1 MGLRATPRMT
11 GVAEPSPDR
20 TVNLLVVAD
29 RDRIAASDAAP
40 TSLSTR
46 IAVLRDLGVE
56 VTTADASLMSA
67 GRAGMALRRR
77 DPAADAIIEAHVA
90 PPSLPAWL
98 AARIARAPLV
108 LHLGDAAFVEGSP
121 AGRIGGTAG
130 FTLRRASLVVTTSR
144 SAAGA
149 LTARHPELSG
159 RVVIEPQGVEIE
171 RFRHETAHLG
181 ADDAPVPPPVAVEH
195 RRTGIVFVGPLTAGS
210 GVDLLLDAV
219 GRIEADGRPH
229 VTIIGE
235 GVELDALRSQ
245 AERLAVGAT
254 WQSDGGPDRIVHA
267 LRSAAIVVI
276 PPLAGQDT
284 TVAIQAMAAG
294 AVVVASA
301 AGALREIV
309 DDGRNGILVEPGDP
323 AALAS
328 GIRRAQI
335 VARGDDRLRLM
346 RTAAAATATEHD
358 VHAIARRALSR
369 YRSLGG

>member
-98 AARIARAPLV
+98 AARLARAPLV

-149 LTARHPELSG
+149 LTARHPELAG

-301 AGALREIV
+301 AGALRETV

-346 RTAAAATATEHD
+346 RTAAAATAAEHD
-358 VHAIARRALSR
+358 IHAIARRALSR

>member
-1 MGLRATPRMT
+1 MT
-11 GVAEPSPDR
+11 DVAEPSPDR
-20 TVNLLVVAD
+20 TIHLLVIAD
-29 RDRIAASDAAP
+29 RDHPAASDAGP

-56 VTTADASLMSA
+56 VTTAGASLISA
-67 GRAGMALRRR
+67 SRAGIAFRRR
-77 DPAADAIIEAHVA
+77 DPTATAIVEAHLA
-90 PPSLPAWL
+90 RPSLSAWL
-98 AARIARAPLV
+98 AARFARAPLV
-108 LHLGDAAFVEGSP
+108 LHVGDAGFVDGSSP
-121 AGRIGGTAG
+121 GWIGGTTG

-149 LTARHPELSG
+149 LTARLPELAG

-181 ADDAPVPPPVAVEH
+181 ADDAAAAPAVAVEH

-210 GVDLLLDAV
+210 GVDVLLDAL

-229 VTIIGE
+229 VTIIGG
-235 GVELDALRSQ
+235 GVELEALRSQ
-245 AERLAVGAT
+245 AARLAVGAT
-254 WQSDGGPDRIVHA
+254 WQSGGGPDRIVHA
-267 LRSAAIVVI
+267 LRSAAIVVV
-276 PPLAGQDT
+276 PPRTAGDT

-301 AGALREIV
+301 SGALRETV

-346 RTAAAATATEHD
+346 RTAAAATAAEHD

-369 YRSLGG
+369 YRSLGA

>member
-1 MGLRATPRMT
+1 MGPRTTPRMT
-11 GVAEPSPDR
+11 DVAEPSPDR
-20 TVNLLVVAD
+20 TVHLLVVAD

-46 IAVLRDLGVE
+46 IAVLRDLGAE

-67 GRAGMALRRR
+67 IRAGIALRRR
-77 DPAADAIIEAHVA
+77 DPAADAIVEAHLA
-90 PPSLPAWL
+90 RPSIPAWL
-98 AARIARAPLV
+98 AARLSGAPLV
-108 LHLGDAAFVEGSP
+108 LHLGDAGFVDGSP
-121 AGRIGGTAG
+121 TGRLGGSAG
-130 FTLRRASLVVTTSR
+130 FALRQASLIVTTSR

-149 LTARHPELSG
+149 LTTRMPELAG

-181 ADDAPVPPPVAVEH
+181 ADDASAPPPVAVEH

-229 VTIIGE
+229 VTIIG
-235 GVELDALRSQ
+235 GGADLDALRSQ
-245 AERLAVGAT
+245 AERLEVGAT
-254 WQSDGGPDRIVHA
+254 WQSDGAPDRIVHA

-276 PPLAGQDT
+276 PPRTGQDT